1 MCQHGPVRPSKS
13 KSRIRSLVAIL
24 VLPPGLM
31 SAALPLAAHAAD
43 CPDAQVVFAR
53 GTDEAPG
60 PGGVGTAFINSL
72 RTAISPKTLDV
83 YAVDYPATTDFPTAV
98 DGIRD
103 ARRQIVT
110 TAAACPRT
118 KMVLGGFS
126 QGAAVAGF
134 VTAGTIPDG
143 ISAAEVPAPMP
154 PDVAD
159 HVAAVALFGKPS
171 PRFMRAIGSLGHRRP
186 GLPAQDHR
194 SVRTQRPRVRRARVE
209 LRCPQQL
216 RGQRIGHTGCQLRG
230 ESTAGRVGGRRTG
243 GTRAMVIDDGAGRR
257 SGRPRSRA
265 CRDSADHR
273 GAGPHAGKRAVA
285 PRPGADRTGHSATTV
300 AVSGTARPAPH
311 PPVGKQRPGEPHHN
325 RDT

>member
-1 MCQHGPVRPSKS
+1 
-13 KSRIRSLVAIL
+13 
-24 VLPPGLM
+24 M

-171 PRFMRAIGSLGHRRP
+171 PRFMRAIGSPSVTVGPVYQPKTIDLCAPNDLVCDAHGSSFDAHNSYEDSGLVTQGVNFAVSQLQAGWAADALAGPAPWSSTTVQAADRAGRGPAPAGTRP
-186 GLPAQDHR
+186 TTAAPAHMPASAPWLPGPEQTAQD
-194 SVRTQRPRVRRARVE
+194 
-209 LRCPQQL
+209 
-216 RGQRIGHTGCQLRG
+216 
-230 ESTAGRVGGRRTG
+230 TA
-243 GTRAMVIDDGAGRR
+243 
-257 SGRPRSRA
+257 
-265 CRDSADHR
+265 
-273 GAGPHAGKRAVA
+273 
-285 PRPGADRTGHSATTV
+285 
-300 AVSGTARPAPH
+300 
-311 PPVGKQRPGEPHHN
+311 PPP
-325 RDT
+325 

>member
-1 MCQHGPVRPSKS
+1 MCQHRLVRPSKS
-13 KSRIRSLVAIL
+13 RSRIRSLTTAVIL
-24 VLPPGLM
+24 VVPPGFL
-31 SAALPLAAHAAD
+31 SAAPLPVAHAAD
-43 CPDAQVVFAR
+43 CPDTEIIFAR

-60 PGGVGTAFINSL
+60 PGGVGTAFINGL

-103 ARRQIVT
+103 ARRQLVT

-154 PDVAD
+154 PDIAD

-171 PRFMRAIGSLGHRRP
+171 ARFMRAIGSPSVTVGPVYQPKTTDLCVSNDLVCDAHGSSFDAHNSYVDS
-186 GLPAQDHR
+186 GLVTQGVNFAARQLQAGWAADALAGPAPWSSTAVQAAD
-194 SVRTQRPRVRRARVE
+194 QAG
-209 LRCPQQL
+209 
-216 RGQRIGHTGCQLRG
+216 RGQ
-230 ESTAGRVGGRRTG
+230 
-243 GTRAMVIDDGAGRR
+243 
-257 SGRPRSRA
+257 
-265 CRDSADHR
+265 
-273 GAGPHAGKRAVA
+273 
-285 PRPGADRTGHSATTV
+285 
-300 AVSGTARPAPH
+300 PAPAAT
-311 PPVGKQRPGEPHHN
+311 PPSSAAPAHMPASAPWLPGPEQAAPVP
-325 RDT
+325 DTVPQ

>member
-1 MCQHGPVRPSKS
+1 MKHPASAGSGR
-13 KSRIRSLVAIL
+13 RSSNA
-24 VLPPGLM
+24 
-31 SAALPLAAHAAD
+31 
-43 CPDAQVVFAR
+43 
-53 GTDEAPG
+53 
-60 PGGVGTAFINSL
+60 L

-134 VTAGTIPDG
+134 VTAGVIPDG

-171 PRFMRAIGSLGHRRP
+171 PRFMRAIGSPAVTVGPVYQPKTTDLCVTNDLVCDGHGSSFDAHNGYVDS
-186 GLPAQDHR
+186 GLVNQGVNFAVSQLQAGWAADALAGPAPWSTPVQAAD
-194 SVRTQRPRVRRARVE
+194 QAG
-209 LRCPQQL
+209 
-216 RGQRIGHTGCQLRG
+216 RGQSSPAATPPT
-230 ESTAGRVGGRRTG
+230 TAAPAHMPANAPWLPGPQE
-243 GTRAMVIDDGAGRR
+243 AA
-257 SGRPRSRA
+257 P
-265 CRDSADHR
+265 SAPDVT
-273 GAGPHAGKRAVA
+273 P
-285 PRPGADRTGHSATTV
+285 
-300 AVSGTARPAPH
+300 
-311 PPVGKQRPGEPHHN
+311 Q
-325 RDT
+325 

>member
-1 MCQHGPVRPSKS
+1 MCQHEPVRPSRS
-13 KSRIRSLVAIL
+13 RSRIRSLTTAAIL
-24 VLPPGLM
+24 VVTPGLI
-31 SAALPLAAHAAD
+31 SAAPPQTAHAAE
-43 CPDAQVVFAR
+43 CPDAQVIFAR

-60 PGGVGTAFINSL
+60 PGGVGTAFIDSL

-143 ISAAEVPAPMP
+143 VSAAEVPTPMP

-171 PRFMRAIGSLGHRRP
+171 PRFMRAIGSPAVTVGPVYQPKTTDLCAPNDLVCDAHGSSFDAHNSYVDS
-186 GLPAQDHR
+186 GLVNQGVNFAVRQLQAGWAADALAGPAPW
-194 SVRTQRPRVRRARVE
+194 S
-209 LRCPQQL
+209 
-216 RGQRIGHTGCQLRG
+216 
-230 ESTAGRVGGRRTG
+230 STTIQAADQAGRG
-243 GTRAMVIDDGAGRR
+243 
-257 SGRPRSRA
+257 
-265 CRDSADHR
+265 
-273 GAGPHAGKRAVA
+273 
-285 PRPGADRTGHSATTV
+285 
-300 AVSGTARPAPH
+300 RPAPAGT
-311 PPVGKQRPGEPHHN
+311 PPSTAAPAHMPASAPWLPGPEQAATAP
-325 RDT
+325 DAAPAP

>member
-1 MCQHGPVRPSKS
+1 M
-13 KSRIRSLVAIL
+13 I
-24 VLPPGLM
+24 
-31 SAALPLAAHAAD
+31 SAALPQTAHAAE
-43 CPDAQVVFAR
+43 CPDAQVIFAR

-60 PGGVGTAFINSL
+60 PGGVGTAFIDSL
-72 RTAISPKTLDV
+72 RTAIIPKTLDV

-143 ISAAEVPAPMP
+143 ISAAEVPTPMP

-171 PRFMRAIGSLGHRRP
+171 PRFMRAIGSPAVTVGPVYQPKTTDLCAPNDLVCDAHGSSFDAHNSYVDS
-186 GLPAQDHR
+186 GLVNQGVNFAVRQLQAGWAADALAGPAPW
-194 SVRTQRPRVRRARVE
+194 S
-209 LRCPQQL
+209 
-216 RGQRIGHTGCQLRG
+216 
-230 ESTAGRVGGRRTG
+230 STTIQAADQAGRG
-243 GTRAMVIDDGAGRR
+243 
-257 SGRPRSRA
+257 
-265 CRDSADHR
+265 
-273 GAGPHAGKRAVA
+273 
-285 PRPGADRTGHSATTV
+285 
-300 AVSGTARPAPH
+300 RPAPAGT
-311 PPVGKQRPGEPHHN
+311 PPSTAAPAHMPASAPWLPGPEQAATAP
-325 RDT
+325 DAAPAP